1 MSNFQGPEQGAGR
14 NWREARDAHLVR
26 RQPLHLHLH
35 RLRLQLACHSGHPL
49 LDALTAIFG
58 GIAAKVQ
65 ISFTEKEMKAYG
77 RAGAVAEEVLA
88 AVRTVVAFGG
98 QEKEVATFSKLV
110 EDARSKGVQR
120 GLLTGLAGGLSFGVK
135 SAMYGLAFWYGI
147 KCIMDDREGEVGW
160 FLYHFY
166 FLSHFCHFEGVPI
179 MSL

>member
-1 MSNFQGPEQGAGR
+1 MQEGIGEKLGMLTWYGGSLFISISIAFAYS
-14 NWREARDAHLVR
+14 WHVTLVILSLM
-26 RQPLHLHLH
+26 PF
-35 RLRLQLACHSGHPL
+35 
-49 LDALTAIFG
+49 TAIFG

-160 FLYHFY
+160 FLYHFH
-166 FLSHFCHFEGVPI
+166 FHIHFCHFGGVPI